1 MKITKR
7 QLKRIIKEE
16 KARLISERNFA
27 DRLERAVISVL
38 EDTLDLPGMDLNPEA
53 AAQSVRNKVDRI
65 LDQAVEGLLQSADED
80 FNPDRPFLESA
91 RQPAGRHLLME
102 AAYMHDIFRQAAT
115 ALEMKD
121 SSKLEDLAR
130 EVDGLMM
137 NEREK
142 ASFSMALNAM
152 VEAAYELEEY
162 DQLLS
167 SL

>member
-1 MKITKR
+1 MKITRR

-16 KARLISERNFA
+16 KQN
-27 DRLERAVISVL
+27 
-38 EDTLDLPGMDLNPEA
+38 
-53 AAQSVRNKVDRI
+53 
-65 LDQAVEGLLQSADED
+65 LLT
-80 FNPDRPFLESA
+80 
-91 RQPAGRHLLME
+91 E

-121 SSKLEDLAR
+121 SSKLEALAMQ
-130 EVDGLMM
+130 VDRLMM
-137 NEREK
+137 DEREK

-162 DQLLS
+162 DHLLK